1 MKTKINIILANARH
15 EIANVIADFF
25 KEQKTSEFEFKHYV
39 CLSDTQEYETIKRV
53 KISNGIVYVFFPNYK
68 PEYAWKRVSDL
79 SITQLQK
86 LCKYLEN
93 WK

>member
-1 MKTKINIILANARH
+1 MKTKINNILANARQ

-25 KEQKTSEFEFKHYV
+25 KEQKTSEIEFKRYV
-39 CLSDTQEYETIKRV
+39 CLSDTQEYETIKRA
-53 KISNGIVYVFFPNYK
+53 KIRNGVVYVFFPNYK

-79 SITQLQK
+79 PITQLQK

-93 WK
+93 WE

>member
-1 MKTKINIILANARH
+1 MKTKINNILANARH

-25 KEQKTSEFEFKHYV
+25 KEQKINDLEFKRYV
-39 CLSDTQEYETIKRV
+39 CLSDTNEYETVKRM
-53 KISNGIVYVFFPNYK
+53 KIMNGIVYVFFPNNR

-93 WK
+93 L

>member
-1 MKTKINIILANARH
+1 MKTKINIILANARQ

-25 KEQKTSEFEFKHYV
+25 KERKVSEIEFLRYL
-39 CLSDTQEYETIKRV
+39 CLSDTQEYETIKRM
-53 KISNGIVYVFFPNYK
+53 KIMNGIVYVFFPNYK

-86 LCKYLEN
+86 LCKYLETI
-93 WK
+93 

>member
-1 MKTKINIILANARH
+1 MKTKINNILANARQ

-25 KEQKTSEFEFKHYV
+25 KEQKTSEIEFKRYV
-39 CLSDTQEYETIKRV
+39 CLSDTQEYETIKRM
-53 KISNGIVYVFFPNYK
+53 KIRNGVVYVFFPNYK

-79 SITQLQK
+79 PITQLQK

-93 WK
+93 WA

>member
-1 MKTKINIILANARH
+1 MKTKINNILANTRQ

-25 KEQKTSEFEFKHYV
+25 KEQKTNEIEFKHFV
-39 CLSDTQEYETIKRV
+39 CLSDTNVYETIKRM
-53 KISNGIVYVFFPNYK
+53 KIRSGIVYVFFPNNR
-68 PEYAWKRVSDL
+68 PEYAWEKVSKL

-93 WK
+93 I

>member
-15 EIANVIADFF
+15 EVANVIADFF
-25 KEQKTSEFEFKHYV
+25 KERKLSEIEFFHYV
-39 CLSDTQEYETIKRV
+39 CLSDTNEYETIKCM
-53 KISNGIVYVFFPNYK
+53 KIRNGIVYVFFPNNR

-86 LCKYLEN
+86 LCKYLE
-93 WK
+93 KI

>member
-1 MKTKINIILANARH
+1 MKTKINIILDNARQ

-25 KEQKTSEFEFKHYV
+25 KERKVSEIEFLRYL
-39 CLSDTQEYETIKRV
+39 CLSDTQEYETIKRM
-53 KISNGIVYVFFPNYK
+53 KIRNGIVYVFFPNNR

-86 LCKYLEN
+86 LCKYLETI
-93 WK
+93 

>member
-1 MKTKINIILANARH
+1 MKTKINNILANARQ

-25 KEQKTSEFEFKHYV
+25 KEQKTSEIEFKHYV
-39 CLSDTQEYETIKRV
+39 PLSDTNEYETIKRV
-53 KISNGIVYVFFPNYK
+53 KISNGVVYVFFPNYR

-86 LCKYLEN
+86 LCKYLEK
-93 WK
+93 WG

>member
-1 MKTKINIILANARH
+1 MKTKINTILTNARQ

-25 KEQKTSEFEFKHYV
+25 KEEKTSEIEFKHYV
-39 CLSDTQEYETIKRV
+39 CLSDTNEYETIKRV
-53 KISNGIVYVFFPNYK
+53 KIKNGIVYVFFPNYR
-68 PEYAWKRVSDL
+68 PECAWKRVSDL

-93 WK
+93 WR